1 MAYIRKR
8 GRRWL
13 AEISKTAPDGAL
25 IREASSHDT
34 KAEAMAWAAQREQ
47 EVAGGAAVVAK
58 RVTFGD
64 VLRRYADEVSTT
76 KRGARWEQLRI
87 EALTRGR
94 PDNFPPVLP
103 DPIASIRLADLDER
117 HFAAWRDRRLR
128 SVTPGTVRREWSLLS
143 NACTVAINEWRLLDR
158 HPMSRV
164 AHPKGNEPRSRR
176 PTEAEISALMHC
188 CGYAQDAPP
197 VTMVA
202 RVGAA
207 ILFAI
212 ETAMRAGEICGLR
225 WQDVE
230 TARKFLRTSG
240 KTPAARREVPLSSEA
255 LRILQQ
261 LAEVRDGD
269 SVFQIGSASLDALY
283 RKARARA
290 AVDDLH
296 FHDLRHE
303 AITRLAKR
311 LHVLE
316 LARAVGHRDLRMLQI
331 YYNES
336 AEDIA
341 KRLE

>member
-8 GRRWL
+8 GKRWL
-13 AEISKTAPDGAL
+13 AEVCRVSLDGSL
-25 IREASSHDT
+25 VREAASHDT
-34 KAEAMAWAAQREQ
+34 KAEALAWATQCEK
-47 EVAGGAAVVAK
+47 EIAGGPSVLA
-58 RVTFGD
+58 RRLTFGELLD
-64 VLRRYADEVSTT
+64 RYAAEVSPR
-76 KRGARWEQLRI
+76 KRGGRWEQIRI
-87 EALTRGR
+87 EAMTLGR
-94 PDNFPPVLP
+94 PDAFPPVLP
-103 DPIASIRLADLDER
+103 DPICQVRVADLDER

-143 NACTVAINEWRLLDR
+143 SACTVAINEWRLMDR

-164 AHPKGNEPRSRR
+164 AHPRDNPARDRR
-176 PTEAEISALMHC
+176 PTAEEIESLLHC
-188 CGYAQDAPP
+188 CWYDRGAPP
-197 VTMVA
+197 VTMMA
-202 RVGAA
+202 RVGSA

-230 TARKFLRTSG
+230 MERLFCRTQG

-255 LRILQQ
+255 MRILRQ
-261 LAEVRDGD
+261 LAGVRDGE
-269 SVFQIGSASLDALY
+269 SVFQIGSSSLDALY
-283 RKARARA
+283 RKARTKA
-290 AVDDLH
+290 AVQDLH

-316 LARAVGHRDLRMLQI
+316 LARSVGHRDLRMLQI

-341 KRLE
+341 KRLG

>member
-47 EVAGGAAVVAK
+47 EIGGGAAVVAK

-64 VLRRYADEVSTT
+64 LLHRYAEEVSTT

-94 PDNFPPVLP
+94 PEAFPPVLP
-103 DPIASIRLADLDER
+103 DPIASVRLSDLDER

-128 SVTPGTVRREWSLLS
+128 LVTPGTVRREWSLLS
-143 NACTVAINEWRLLDR
+143 NACTVAINEWRLLER

-164 AHPKGNEPRSRR
+164 AHTKGNEPRSRR
-176 PTEAEISALMHC
+176 PTTEEIDALMHC
-188 CGYAQDAPP
+188 CGYDREAAPA
-197 VTMVA
+197 TMTA

-207 ILFAI
+207 ILFAV

-230 TARKFLRTSG
+230 MARRFVRTSG

-255 LRILQQ
+255 LRILRQ
-261 LAEVRDGD
+261 LAEVRAGD

-283 RKARARA
+283 RKARAKA
-290 AVDDLH
+290 AIDDLH